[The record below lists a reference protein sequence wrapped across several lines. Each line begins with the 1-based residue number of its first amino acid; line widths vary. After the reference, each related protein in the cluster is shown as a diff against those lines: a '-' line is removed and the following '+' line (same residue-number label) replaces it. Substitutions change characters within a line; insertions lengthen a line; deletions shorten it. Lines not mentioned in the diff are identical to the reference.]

1 MKKPAAPKEATSSTQ
16 KASITHKRK
25 IPTKHELCLD
35 LLIERGKQ
43 GINKLE
49 ALGAYNETCLNTTI
63 SELYRDYGLEFI
75 KVRETHHH
83 RGGGETFFTRYT
95 LKPTSLH
102 AAIQIYARLKA
113 ARRQPKTGG

>member
-1 MKKPAAPKEATSSTQ
+1 MKEPAAPKETASSTQ

-25 IPTKHELCLD
+25 IPTKHELCLA

-49 ALGAYNETCLNTTI
+49 ALGLYGETCLNTTI
-63 SELYRDYGLEFI
+63 SELHREYGLDFI
-75 KVRETHHH
+75 KVRETHQHQ
-83 RGGGETFFTRYT
+83 GGGETFFTRYT

-102 AAIQIYARLKA
+102 AAIQIYARLKT
-113 ARRQPKTGG
+113 ARRQHKARG